1 MLVRTNSSCVR
12 VLKEQI
18 SINVHNPVS
27 FLWVQGW
34 EGAGMCWLVAM
45 LGDGI
50 GLVLEFVKSM
60 PRRKVEEEVTSIV
73 MVPLIS
79 FC

>member
-1 MLVRTNSSCVR
+1 
-12 VLKEQI
+12 
-18 SINVHNPVS
+18 
-27 FLWVQGW
+27 
-34 EGAGMCWLVAM
+34 MCWLVAM